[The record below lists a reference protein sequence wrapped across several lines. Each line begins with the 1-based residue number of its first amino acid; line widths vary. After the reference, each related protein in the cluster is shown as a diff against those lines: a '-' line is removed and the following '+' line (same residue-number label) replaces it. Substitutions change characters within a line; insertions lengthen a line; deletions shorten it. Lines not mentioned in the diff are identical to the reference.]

1 MHVQGLKKRH
11 IELVMSLPFLAMLKS
26 CARIHL
32 PPGGALGVLPA
43 IDGCFSGEL
52 IFMLALPFGAA
63 AGDER
68 KNSGDEDAI
77 FWRAACDVPCD
88 WGCCDRRGAGEDIV
102 ANVGECLSVE
112 VRLSRVAEERTQDA
126 SNASRKS
133 IYYGRLQTHLCFFNL
148 GCAREPE

>member
-112 VRLSRVAEERTQDA
+112 VRLCRRADAGRVERVA
-126 SNASRKS
+126 K
-133 IYYGRLQTHLCFFNL
+133 INL
-148 GCAREPE
+148 LRSPTNSFMLFQPWMRPRA